1 MLDMGI
7 KGGGGGYGGES
18 LRCFQQLTRSPHQR
32 GYYTSSVK
40 EGKGKK
46 KGSWK
51 KSRMRLLGGFNN
63 YYNR

>member
-18 LRCFQQLTRSPHQR
+18 LRCLQQLTRSPHQR

-46 KGSWK
+46 KEDGK
-51 KSRMRLLGGFNN
+51 E
-63 YYNR
+63 